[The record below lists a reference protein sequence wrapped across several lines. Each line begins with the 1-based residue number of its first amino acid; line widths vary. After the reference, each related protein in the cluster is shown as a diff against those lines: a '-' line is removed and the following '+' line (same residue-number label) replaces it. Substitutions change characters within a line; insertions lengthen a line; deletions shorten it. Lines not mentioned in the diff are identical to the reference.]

1 MKIKLI
7 LFAFLFIFLST
18 DYISNCS
25 VISVVNAQDAEEKQA
40 RRTKRVGSMSEK
52 VAKKLGEA
60 QELIE
65 VEQIQEG
72 IEILNEILSSK
83 RLSDYERAQVYYFLA
98 YTAYLQ
104 EDYKKAINF
113 YKRVLNEEAVP
124 EGLLS
129 AARFTIAQLWFQLED
144 WDKAISAVDDLL
156 ATEDSPRPDLYIL
169 KGSALYQLKKYEE
182 LIPVIQS
189 AIDLAESRN
198 AFRIEQLQKNIKSTA
213 DENGIRYLRREE
225 EDKNEI
231 DYFRFATQVEAEL
244 KENLSK
250 TRKAEQKTEIQL
262 AIDNV
267 KKSASNLAIGPTKEN
282 WWLLLRAAYFE
293 LDNIP
298 KVRYVLERL
307 LIEWSKKEYW
317 TQLAAIYGQDELEE
331 KQISAYAT
339 AYQEGF
345 LEKSN
350 EYVQMAQLYLS
361 KEVPHKA
368 AVVLQTGFDEGIVD
382 KEVKNWRLLSQAWF
396 LAQEDQMAIIALR
409 EAAKLSDDGELDV
422 RLARSLAN
430 IADYK
435 SCVDAAQTGIEK
447 GGLKRDD
454 ESYITLGMCQFEED
468 MYEDSKNSFK
478 LATND
483 ATARREAALEE
494 CSIRENMTTED
505 FLILFD
511 RQARWEKIGKELENK
526 RLICTIPSSYRT
538 ATNWQKFL
546 EKEVERVTLLQNQIK
561 NIQEQLKSKE
571 SSTITF

>member
-7 LFAFLFIFLST
+7 LIAFVFIFLST
-18 DYISNCS
+18 EYTGNFSI
-25 VISVVNAQDAEEKQA
+25 ISVANAQEQQSRK
-40 RRTKRVGSMSEK
+40 TKRVGSMSEK

-98 YTAYLQ
+98 YTAYLR

-113 YKRVLNEEAVP
+113 YKRVLSEEAVP

>member
-7 LFAFLFIFLST
+7 LIAFVFIFLST
-18 DYISNCS
+18 EYTGNFS
-25 VISVVNAQDAEEKQA
+25 VISVANAQEQQSRK
-40 RRTKRVGSMSEK
+40 TKRVGSMSEK

-65 VEQIQEG
+65 AEQIQEG

-113 YKRVLNEEAVP
+113 YKRVLSEEAVP

-156 ATEDSPRPDLYIL
+156 ATEESPRPDLYIL

-244 KENLSK
+244 KEDLSK

-267 KKSASNLAIGPTKEN
+267 KKSASNLTIGPTKEN

-435 SCVDAAQTGIEK
+435 SCVDAAQTGIQK

-494 CSIRENMTTED
+494 CSIRENMTKED

-526 RLICTIPSSYRT
+526 RLICSLPSSYRT

-546 EKEVERVTLLQNQIK
+546 DKEVERVTLLQKQ
-561 NIQEQLKSKE
+561 
-571 SSTITF
+571 

>member
-7 LFAFLFIFLST
+7 LIAFVFIFLST
-18 DYISNCS
+18 EYTGNFSI
-25 VISVVNAQDAEEKQA
+25 ISVANAQEQQSRK
-40 RRTKRVGSMSEK
+40 TKRVGSMSEK

-65 VEQIQEG
+65 AEQIQEG

-244 KENLSK
+244 KEDLSK

-267 KKSASNLAIGPTKEN
+267 KKSATNLAIGPTKEN

-430 IADYK
+430 VADYK

-468 MYEDSKNSFK
+468 MYEDAKNSFK

>member
-7 LFAFLFIFLST
+7 LIAFVFIFLST
-18 DYISNCS
+18 EYTGNFSF
-25 VISVVNAQDAEEKQA
+25 ISVANAQEQQSRK
-40 RRTKRVGSMSEK
+40 TKRVGSMSEK

-65 VEQIQEG
+65 AEQIQEG

-113 YKRVLNEEAVP
+113 YKRVLSEEAVP

-244 KENLSK
+244 KEDLSK

-267 KKSASNLAIGPTKEN
+267 KKSATNLAIGPTKEN

>member
-7 LFAFLFIFLST
+7 LIAFVFIFLST
-18 DYISNCS
+18 EYTGNFSI
-25 VISVVNAQDAEEKQA
+25 ISVANAQEQQSRK
-40 RRTKRVGSMSEK
+40 TKRVGSMSEK

-65 VEQIQEG
+65 AEQIQEG

-113 YKRVLNEEAVP
+113 YKRVLSEEAVP

-129 AARFTIAQLWFQLED
+129 AARFTIAQLWVQLED

-156 ATEDSPRPDLYIL
+156 ATEESPRPDLYIL

-244 KENLSK
+244 KEDLSK

-267 KKSASNLAIGPTKEN
+267 KKSATNLAIGPTKEN

-368 AVVLQTGFDEGIVD
+368 AVVLQTGFDESIVE

>member
-7 LFAFLFIFLST
+7 LIAFVFIFLST
-18 DYISNCS
+18 EYTGNFSI
-25 VISVVNAQDAEEKQA
+25 ISVVNAQEQQSRK
-40 RRTKRVGSMSEK
+40 TKRVGSMSEK

-65 VEQIQEG
+65 AEQIQEG

-113 YKRVLNEEAVP
+113 YKRVLSEEAVP

-244 KENLSK
+244 KEDLSK

-267 KKSASNLAIGPTKEN
+267 KKSASNLTIGPTKEN

>member
-7 LFAFLFIFLST
+7 LIAFVFIFLST
-18 DYISNCS
+18 EYTGNFSI
-25 VISVVNAQDAEEKQA
+25 ISVVNAQEQQSRK
-40 RRTKRVGSMSEK
+40 TKRVGSMSEK

-113 YKRVLNEEAVP
+113 YKRVLSEEAVP

-156 ATEDSPRPDLYIL
+156 ATEESPRPDLYIL

>member
-7 LFAFLFIFLST
+7 LIAFVFIFLST
-18 DYISNCS
+18 EYTGNFSI
-25 VISVVNAQDAEEKQA
+25 ISVVNAQEQQSRK
-40 RRTKRVGSMSEK
+40 TKRVGSMSEK

-65 VEQIQEG
+65 AEQIQEG

-113 YKRVLNEEAVP
+113 YKRVLSEEAVP

-156 ATEDSPRPDLYIL
+156 ATEESPRPDLYIL

-244 KENLSK
+244 KEDLSK

-267 KKSASNLAIGPTKEN
+267 KKSASNLTIGPTKEN

>member
-7 LFAFLFIFLST
+7 LIAFVFIFLST
-18 DYISNCS
+18 EYTGNFSI
-25 VISVVNAQDAEEKQA
+25 ISVANAQEQQSRK
-40 RRTKRVGSMSEK
+40 TKRVGSMSEK

-156 ATEDSPRPDLYIL
+156 ATEESPRPDLYIL

-244 KENLSK
+244 KEDLSK

>member
-7 LFAFLFIFLST
+7 LIAFVFIFLST
-18 DYISNCS
+18 EYTGNFSI
-25 VISVVNAQDAEEKQA
+25 ISVVNAQEQQSRK
-40 RRTKRVGSMSEK
+40 TKRVGSMSEK

-65 VEQIQEG
+65 AEQIQEG

-98 YTAYLQ
+98 YTAYLR

-113 YKRVLNEEAVP
+113 YKRVLSEEAVP

-244 KENLSK
+244 KEDLSK

>member
-1 MKIKLI
+1 MKVKLI
-7 LFAFLFIFLST
+7 LIAFVFIFLST
-18 DYISNCS
+18 EYTGNFSI
-25 VISVVNAQDAEEKQA
+25 ISVANAQEQNPRK
-40 RRTKRVGSMSEK
+40 TKRVGSMSEK

-65 VEQIQEG
+65 AEQIQEG

-113 YKRVLNEEAVP
+113 YKRVLNEDAVP

-144 WDKAISAVDDLL
+144 WDQAISAVDDLL
-156 ATEDSPRPDLYIL
+156 ATEESPRPDLYIL
-169 KGSALYQLKKYEE
+169 KGSALYQLKKYKE

-189 AIDLAESRN
+189 AINLAEARN
-198 AFRIEQLQKNIKSTA
+198 AFRVEQLQKNIKNAA

-225 EDKNEI
+225 EDKDDI

-244 KENLSK
+244 KEDLSK
-250 TRKAEQKTEIQL
+250 TRKAEQKVEIQQ

-298 KVRYVLERL
+298 KVRFVLERL

-317 TQLAAIYGQDELEE
+317 TQLAAIYGQEELEE

-345 LEKSN
+345 LEKSS

-382 KEVKNWRLLSQAWF
+382 KEVKNLRLLSQAWF

-435 SCVDAAQTGIEK
+435 SCVNAAQTGIQK

-494 CSIRENMTTED
+494 CSIRENMTKED

-526 RLICTIPSSYRT
+526 RLICSLPSSYRT

-546 EKEVERVTLLQNQIK
+546 DKEVERVTLLQKQIK

>member
-1 MKIKLI
+1 MKINLI
-7 LFAFLFIFLST
+7 LIAFVFIFLST
-18 DYISNCS
+18 EYTGNFSI
-25 VISVVNAQDAEEKQA
+25 ISVANAQEQQSRK
-40 RRTKRVGSMSEK
+40 TKRVGSMSEK

-65 VEQIQEG
+65 AEQIQEG

-113 YKRVLNEEAVP
+113 YKRVLSEEAVP

-267 KKSASNLAIGPTKEN
+267 KKSASNLTIGPTKEN

>member
-7 LFAFLFIFLST
+7 LIAFVFIFLST
-18 DYISNCS
+18 EYTGNFSI
-25 VISVVNAQDAEEKQA
+25 ISVANAQEQQSRK
-40 RRTKRVGSMSEK
+40 TKRVGSMSEK

-65 VEQIQEG
+65 AEQIQEG

-113 YKRVLNEEAVP
+113 YKRVLSEEAVP

-231 DYFRFATQVEAEL
+231 DYCRFATQVEAEL
-244 KENLSK
+244 KEDLSK

-267 KKSASNLAIGPTKEN
+267 KKSASNLTIGPTKEN

-368 AVVLQTGFDEGIVD
+368 AVVLQTGFDESIVE

-396 LAQEDQMAIIALR
+396 LAQEDQIAIIALR
-409 EAAKLSDDGELDV
+409 GAAKLSDDGELDV

>member
-7 LFAFLFIFLST
+7 LIAFVFIFLST
-18 DYISNCS
+18 EYTGNFSI
-25 VISVVNAQDAEEKQA
+25 ISVANAQEQQSRK
-40 RRTKRVGSMSEK
+40 TKRVGSMSEK

-65 VEQIQEG
+65 AEQIQEG

>member
-7 LFAFLFIFLST
+7 LIAFVFIFLST
-18 DYISNCS
+18 EYTGNFSI
-25 VISVVNAQDAEEKQA
+25 ISVANAQEQQSRK
-40 RRTKRVGSMSEK
+40 TKRVGSMSEK

-98 YTAYLQ
+98 YTAYLR

-113 YKRVLNEEAVP
+113 YKRVLSEEAVP

-144 WDKAISAVDDLL
+144 WDQAISAVDDLL
-156 ATEDSPRPDLYIL
+156 ATEESPRPDLYIL

-244 KENLSK
+244 KEDLSK

-267 KKSASNLAIGPTKEN
+267 KKSASNLTIGPTKEN

-526 RLICTIPSSYRT
+526 RLICSLPSSYRT

-546 EKEVERVTLLQNQIK
+546 DKEVERVTLLQKQIK

>member
-7 LFAFLFIFLST
+7 LIAFVFIFLST
-18 DYISNCS
+18 EYTGNFSI
-25 VISVVNAQDAEEKQA
+25 ISVVNAQEQQSRK
-40 RRTKRVGSMSEK
+40 TKRVGSMSEK

-65 VEQIQEG
+65 AEQIQEG

-244 KENLSK
+244 KEDLSK

>member
-1 MKIKLI
+1 MKVKLI
-7 LFAFLFIFLST
+7 LIAFVFIFLST
-18 DYISNCS
+18 EYTGNFSI
-25 VISVVNAQDAEEKQA
+25 ISVANAQEQTSRK
-40 RRTKRVGSMSEK
+40 TKRVGSMSEK

-65 VEQIQEG
+65 AEQIQEG

-113 YKRVLNEEAVP
+113 YKRVLNEDAVP

-144 WDKAISAVDDLL
+144 WDQAISAVDDLL
-156 ATEDSPRPDLYIL
+156 ATEESPRPDLYIL
-169 KGSALYQLKKYEE
+169 KGSALYQLKKYKE

-189 AIDLAESRN
+189 AIDLAEARN
-198 AFRIEQLQKNIKSTA
+198 AFRVEQLQKNIKNAA

-225 EDKNEI
+225 EDKDDI

-244 KENLSK
+244 KEDLSK
-250 TRKAEQKTEIQL
+250 TRKAEQKVEIQQ

-298 KVRYVLERL
+298 KVRFVLERL

-317 TQLAAIYGQDELEE
+317 TQLAAIYGQEELEE

-345 LEKSN
+345 LEKSS

-435 SCVDAAQTGIEK
+435 SCVDAAQTGIQK

-494 CSIRENMTTED
+494 CSIRENMTKED

-526 RLICTIPSSYRT
+526 RLICSLPSSYRT

-546 EKEVERVTLLQNQIK
+546 DKEVERVTLLQKQIK

>member
-7 LFAFLFIFLST
+7 LIAFVFIFLST
-18 DYISNCS
+18 EYTGNFSI
-25 VISVVNAQDAEEKQA
+25 ISVANAQEQQSRK
-40 RRTKRVGSMSEK
+40 TKRVGSMSEK

-65 VEQIQEG
+65 AEQIQEG

-113 YKRVLNEEAVP
+113 YKRVLSEEAVP

-156 ATEDSPRPDLYIL
+156 AKEDSPRPDLYIL

-244 KENLSK
+244 KEDLSK

-267 KKSASNLAIGPTKEN
+267 KKSASNLTIGPTKEN

-468 MYEDSKNSFK
+468 MYEDAKNSFK

>member
-7 LFAFLFIFLST
+7 LIAFVFIFLST
-18 DYISNCS
+18 EYTGNFSI
-25 VISVVNAQDAEEKQA
+25 ISVVNAQEQQSRK
-40 RRTKRVGSMSEK
+40 TKRVGSMSEK

-156 ATEDSPRPDLYIL
+156 ATEESPRPDLYIL

-244 KENLSK
+244 KEDLSK

>member
-7 LFAFLFIFLST
+7 LIAFVFIFLST
-18 DYISNCS
+18 EYTGNFSI
-25 VISVVNAQDAEEKQA
+25 ISVANAQEQQSRK
-40 RRTKRVGSMSEK
+40 TKRVGSMSEK

-98 YTAYLQ
+98 YTAYLR

-113 YKRVLNEEAVP
+113 YKRVLSEEAVP

-156 ATEDSPRPDLYIL
+156 ATEESPRPDLYIL

-244 KENLSK
+244 KEDLSK

-267 KKSASNLAIGPTKEN
+267 KKSASNLTIGPTKEN

-368 AVVLQTGFDEGIVD
+368 AVVLQTGFDESIVD

>member
-7 LFAFLFIFLST
+7 LIAFVFIFLST
-18 DYISNCS
+18 EYTGTFSI
-25 VISVVNAQDAEEKQA
+25 ISVANAQEQQSRK
-40 RRTKRVGSMSEK
+40 TKRVGSMSEK

-65 VEQIQEG
+65 AEQIQEG
-72 IEILNEILSSK
+72 TEILNEILSSK

-113 YKRVLNEEAVP
+113 YKRVLSEEAVP

-144 WDKAISAVDDLL
+144 WDQAISAVDDLL
-156 ATEDSPRPDLYIL
+156 ATEESPRPDLYIL
-169 KGSALYQLKKYEE
+169 KGSALYQLKKYKE

-189 AIDLAESRN
+189 AIELAEARN
-198 AFRIEQLQKNIKSTA
+198 AFRIEQLQKNIKNAA

-225 EDKNEI
+225 EDKNDI

-244 KENLSK
+244 KEDLSK
-250 TRKAEQKTEIQL
+250 TRKAEQKVEIQQT
-262 AIDNV
+262 IDNV

-298 KVRYVLERL
+298 KVRFVLERL

-317 TQLAAIYGQDELEE
+317 TQLAAIYGQEELEE

-345 LEKSN
+345 LEKSS

-435 SCVDAAQTGIEK
+435 SCVDAAQTGIQK

-494 CSIRENMTTED
+494 CSIRENMTKED

-526 RLICTIPSSYRT
+526 RLICTLPSSYRT

-546 EKEVERVTLLQNQIK
+546 EKEVERVTLLQKQIK

>member
-7 LFAFLFIFLST
+7 LIAFVFIFLST
-18 DYISNCS
+18 EYTGNFSI
-25 VISVVNAQDAEEKQA
+25 ISVVNAQEQQSRK
-40 RRTKRVGSMSEK
+40 TKRVGSMSEK

-244 KENLSK
+244 KEDLSK

>member
-7 LFAFLFIFLST
+7 LIAFVFIFLST
-18 DYISNCS
+18 EYTGNFSI
-25 VISVVNAQDAEEKQA
+25 ISVVNAQEQQSRK
-40 RRTKRVGSMSEK
+40 TKRVGSMSEK

-65 VEQIQEG
+65 AEQIQEG

-113 YKRVLNEEAVP
+113 YKRVLSEEAVP

-156 ATEDSPRPDLYIL
+156 ATEESPRPDLYIL

-267 KKSASNLAIGPTKEN
+267 KKSASNLTIGPTKEN

>member
-7 LFAFLFIFLST
+7 LIAFVFIFLST
-18 DYISNCS
+18 EYTGNFSI
-25 VISVVNAQDAEEKQA
+25 ISVANAQEQQSRK
-40 RRTKRVGSMSEK
+40 TKRVGSMSEK

-65 VEQIQEG
+65 AEQIQEG

-113 YKRVLNEEAVP
+113 YKRVLSEEAVP

-244 KENLSK
+244 KEDLSK

-447 GGLKRDD
+447 GGLKRND

>member
-7 LFAFLFIFLST
+7 LIAFVFIFLST
-18 DYISNCS
+18 EYTGNFSI
-25 VISVVNAQDAEEKQA
+25 ISVVNAQEQQSRK
-40 RRTKRVGSMSEK
+40 TKRVGSMSEK

-65 VEQIQEG
+65 AEQIQEG

-505 FLILFD
+505 FLILLD
-511 RQARWEKIGKELENK
+511 RQARWEKIGKELGNK

>member
-7 LFAFLFIFLST
+7 LIAFVFIFLST
-18 DYISNCS
+18 EYTGNFSI
-25 VISVVNAQDAEEKQA
+25 ISVVNAQEQQSRK
-40 RRTKRVGSMSEK
+40 TKRVGSMSEK

-98 YTAYLQ
+98 YTAYLR

-113 YKRVLNEEAVP
+113 YKRVLSEEAVP

>member
-7 LFAFLFIFLST
+7 LIAFVFIFLST
-18 DYISNCS
+18 EYTGNFSI
-25 VISVVNAQDAEEKQA
+25 ISVANAQEQQSRK
-40 RRTKRVGSMSEK
+40 TKRVGSMSEK

-65 VEQIQEG
+65 AEQIQEG

-113 YKRVLNEEAVP
+113 YKRVLSEEAVP

-244 KENLSK
+244 KEDLSK

-298 KVRYVLERL
+298 KVRFVLERL

-430 IADYK
+430 VADYK

-494 CSIRENMTTED
+494 CSIRENMTKED

>member
-7 LFAFLFIFLST
+7 LIAFVFIFLST
-18 DYISNCS
+18 EYTGNFSI
-25 VISVVNAQDAEEKQA
+25 ISVANAQEQQSRK
-40 RRTKRVGSMSEK
+40 TKRVGSMSEK

-65 VEQIQEG
+65 AEQIQEG

-156 ATEDSPRPDLYIL
+156 ATEESPRPDLYIL

>member
-7 LFAFLFIFLST
+7 LIAFVFIFLST
-18 DYISNCS
+18 EYTGNFSI
-25 VISVVNAQDAEEKQA
+25 ISVANAQEQQSRK
-40 RRTKRVGSMSEK
+40 TKRVGSMSEK

-113 YKRVLNEEAVP
+113 YKRVLSEEAVP

-156 ATEDSPRPDLYIL
+156 ATEESPRPDLYIL

-244 KENLSK
+244 KEDLSK

>member
-7 LFAFLFIFLST
+7 LIAFVFIFLST
-18 DYISNCS
+18 EYTGNFSI
-25 VISVVNAQDAEEKQA
+25 ISVVNAQEQNPRK
-40 RRTKRVGSMSEK
+40 TKRVGSMSEK

-65 VEQIQEG
+65 AEQIQEG

-113 YKRVLNEEAVP
+113 YKRVLSEEAVP

-213 DENGIRYLRREE
+213 DENSIRYLRREE

-244 KENLSK
+244 KEDLSK

-435 SCVDAAQTGIEK
+435 SCVDAAQIGIEK

>member
-7 LFAFLFIFLST
+7 LIAFVFIFLST
-18 DYISNCS
+18 EYTGNFSI
-25 VISVVNAQDAEEKQA
+25 ISVANAQEQQSRK
-40 RRTKRVGSMSEK
+40 TKRVGSMSEK

-65 VEQIQEG
+65 AEQIQEG

-113 YKRVLNEEAVP
+113 YKRVLSEEAVP

-213 DENGIRYLRREE
+213 DENGIKYLRREE

-244 KENLSK
+244 KEDLSK

-430 IADYK
+430 VADYK

-468 MYEDSKNSFK
+468 MYEDAKNSFK

>member
-7 LFAFLFIFLST
+7 LIAFVFIFLST
-18 DYISNCS
+18 EYTGNFSI
-25 VISVVNAQDAEEKQA
+25 ISVANAQEQQSRK
-40 RRTKRVGSMSEK
+40 TKRVGSMSEK

-113 YKRVLNEEAVP
+113 YKRVLSEEAVP

-244 KENLSK
+244 KEDLSK

>member
-7 LFAFLFIFLST
+7 LIAFVFIFLST
-18 DYISNCS
+18 EYTGNFSI
-25 VISVVNAQDAEEKQA
+25 ISVANAQEQQSRK
-40 RRTKRVGSMSEK
+40 TKRVGSMSEK

-65 VEQIQEG
+65 AEQIQEG

-113 YKRVLNEEAVP
+113 YKRVLSEEAVP

-156 ATEDSPRPDLYIL
+156 ATEESPRPDLYIL

-244 KENLSK
+244 KEDLSK

-267 KKSASNLAIGPTKEN
+267 KKSASNLTIGPTKEN

-494 CSIRENMTTED
+494 CSIRENMTKED

>member
-1 MKIKLI
+1 MKINLI
-7 LFAFLFIFLST
+7 LIAFVFIFLST
-18 DYISNCS
+18 EYTGNFSI
-25 VISVVNAQDAEEKQA
+25 ISVANAQEQQSRK
-40 RRTKRVGSMSEK
+40 TKRVGSMSEK

-65 VEQIQEG
+65 AEQIQEG

-113 YKRVLNEEAVP
+113 YKRVLSEEAVP

-156 ATEDSPRPDLYIL
+156 ATEESPRPDLYIL

-213 DENGIRYLRREE
+213 DENGIKYLRREE

-244 KENLSK
+244 KEDLSK

-430 IADYK
+430 VADYK

-468 MYEDSKNSFK
+468 MYEDAKNSFK

>member
-7 LFAFLFIFLST
+7 LIAFVFIFLST
-18 DYISNCS
+18 EYTGNFSI
-25 VISVVNAQDAEEKQA
+25 ISVANAQEQQSRK
-40 RRTKRVGSMSEK
+40 TKRVGSMSEK

-65 VEQIQEG
+65 AEQIQEG
-72 IEILNEILSSK
+72 IEILDEILSSK

-113 YKRVLNEEAVP
+113 YKRVLSEEAVP

-244 KENLSK
+244 KEDLSK

-435 SCVDAAQTGIEK
+435 SCVDAAQTGIKK

>member
-7 LFAFLFIFLST
+7 LIAFVFIFLSIEYT
-18 DYISNCS
+18 GNFSI
-25 VISVVNAQDAEEKQA
+25 ISVANAQEQQSRK
-40 RRTKRVGSMSEK
+40 TKRVGSMSEK

-113 YKRVLNEEAVP
+113 YKRVLSEEAVP

-156 ATEDSPRPDLYIL
+156 ATEESPRPDLYIL

-244 KENLSK
+244 KEDLSK

-267 KKSASNLAIGPTKEN
+267 KKSASNLTIGPTKEN

-494 CSIRENMTTED
+494 CSIRENMTKED

-526 RLICTIPSSYRT
+526 RLICSLPSSYRT

-546 EKEVERVTLLQNQIK
+546 DKEVERVTLLQKQIK

>member
-7 LFAFLFIFLST
+7 LIAFVFIFLST
-18 DYISNCS
+18 EYTGNFSI
-25 VISVVNAQDAEEKQA
+25 ISVANAQEQQSRK
-40 RRTKRVGSMSEK
+40 TKRVGSMSEK